1 MPTDG
6 AFPLSYTLDSIGPIA
21 RSVADCASADWV
33 MADAVM
39 AGEEFSFA
47 PLDVAALK
55 GLRFGVAEG
64 LPLDRIDDTV
74 ASAFDARRSNASTA
88 PACG

>member
-21 RSVADCASADWV
+21 RSVADCAK
-33 MADAVM
+33 ADAVM

-47 PLDVAALK
+47 PLDVAALQ

-64 LPLDRIDDTV
+64 LPLHGLTTPWRRRLR
-74 ASAFDARRSNASTA
+74 RRSNGSTA
-88 PACG
+88 PACA